1 MDNFPISTS
10 FQHCR
15 HRRVPLTEFDRTV
28 LNDEVRGIRL
38 VVDLPGFTQKL
49 QKTLSVDKGLV
60 DRAVEIA
67 EHVQRTVQLSKVRD
81 EEHKLMGLRL
91 APHNTESNNQGPNKK
106 AKRLDFGIVRIKS
119 LSHISRD
126 GRTMMKFWTR
136 LRRLRET
143 RIRRGLD

>member
-1 MDNFPISTS
+1 M
-10 FQHCR
+10 
-15 HRRVPLTEFDRTV
+15 PLTEFDRTV

-60 DRAVEIA
+60 DRAVQVA

-91 APHNTESNNQGPNKK
+91 APHDTESNNQGPNKK
-106 AKRLDFGIVRIKS
+106 AKGLNFRNVRIKS
-119 LSHISRD
+119 FSHVLRD
-126 GRTMMKFWTR
+126 QRTMMKFWTR

-143 RIRRGLD
+143 GIRGQIDSAG